1 MDRDIIKPRV
11 LQRLFKVAKRDA
23 DQCRFIAR
31 FLLGLCNGRRFPFD
45 LTDLRGLDD
54 ELFED
59 CMAVLRMDARVK
71 RQEVHLYVE
80 GTGKAFEQLA
90 TDWGVE
96 DMEHVRADAKRAAQP
111 EGTLAPLHDGGMFQ
125 ATLHTYGDAPATG
138 TCPSTPGSAKRAT
151 PRSSCRTCLKPTTS
165 ISKRSA
171 ATRRTSRIA
180 ATPPRSGRLPRLAAP
195 RPRVPCAERRPG
207 HEPVPSAI
215 VKNDLA
221 VPQTEEG
228 ARLWAMKSFCDAPSA
243 PPLAPSTPQPAKG
256 RC

>member
-1 MDRDIIKPRV
+1 MDRDIIETRGAAA

-23 DQCRFIAR
+23 GQCRFIAR
-31 FLLGLCNGRRFPFD
+31 FLLGLYNGRRFPFD

-125 ATLHTYGDAPATG
+125 ATLHTYGDAPGYRDVSVYARLGEKGNTQVELRLS
-138 TCPSTPGSAKRAT
+138 PQDSEA
-151 PRSSCRTCLKPTTS
+151 LMQH
-165 ISKRSA
+165 
-171 ATRRTSRIA
+171 IA
-180 ATPPRSGRLPRLAAP
+180 RVHALAWRDAERGP
-195 RPRVPCAERRPG
+195 LDMRQGERRP
-207 HEPVPSAI
+207 AWL
-215 VKNDLA
+215 D
-221 VPQTEEG
+221 
-228 ARLWAMKSFCDAPSA
+228 RAPA
-243 PPLAPSTPQPAKG
+243 QY
-256 RC
+256 